1 MIGGIIMDAFI
12 DSIIMGIL
20 NPIMSFFGW
29 LLSLIFSSTASTL
42 IFGFIFMNLIG
53 FLMMCLDKKYAK
65 EDKRRIPES
74 TLFLTA
80 ILFGSLG
87 VLLGM
92 RKFRHKTLH
101 KKFTIGIPLIILVQ
115 IIFIIYSLITGLLF

>member
-1 MIGGIIMDAFI
+1 MDAFI

-20 NPIMSFFGW
+20 NPIMSFLGW
-29 LLSLIFSSTASTL
+29 ILGFIFSSKASTL

-53 FLMMCLDKKYAK
+53 FLMMYLDKKYAK
-65 EDKRRIPES
+65 EEKRRIPES

-101 KKFTIGIPLIILVQ
+101 KKFTIGVPLIIIAQ
-115 IIFIIYSLITGLLF
+115 IIFIIYSLIKGWLF